1 MTKEPSSSKRRR
13 VLVVTT
19 KWSRIDEMVGLIVHG
34 QLAEIEMTLGQM
46 CRCICKEMSEDD
58 SNTASSQEPDH
69 EVLVP
74 HRVGD
79 LHREDE
85 HEQKSGKREC
95 EGLENRVV
103 GVEVVDKTCN
113 KVESRD
119 QLDLSKGEGTC
130 ALVACPMVLLAVG
143 MFRSNESRATTI
155 TLNGSNRI

>member
-1 MTKEPSSSKRRR
+1 MTESRQGSPR
-13 VLVVTT
+13 V
-19 KWSRIDEMVGLIVHG
+19 WQHNGLW
-34 QLAEIEMTLGQM
+34 
-46 CRCICKEMSEDD
+46 K
-58 SNTASSQEPDH
+58 
-69 EVLVP
+69 
-74 HRVGD
+74 
-79 LHREDE
+79 EDE